1 MVNKIFKTGHSAAV
15 TLSPKILKEIGLK
28 IGDAVKVVIDK
39 DGKTIIIS
47 KGKKEDQLPLGLKI
61 RPKIR

>member
-28 IGDAVKVVIDK
+28 IGVKVVIDK